1 MLETALAGVVCG
13 VVDVEERELE
23 DEAGAGWALLRWSW
37 ASATARCL
45 SPTMTTDHPSAASSP
60 SSSSQPASPEP
71 TAAARTSKGK
81 AKAADT
87 ADTDEN
93 TRDADPEGDG
103 DDGGDNS
110 NNSDDAEGDDGE
122 DDSST
127 TAPAAAASSSAATTA
142 ATAAAGDWQAI
153 FSPSHNA
160 YYFYNSVTQETTWT
174 NPLQTNAEA
183 GPSNSTSPSD
193 DAADAP
199 AASSSSLDIYTAAAA
214 QGIDPALAHLD
225 PSLAA
230 SGSAPGAFTYT
241 AKFNARTGAFAR
253 PDGRDPTHLSE
264 YERAKRMS
272 EFYFD
277 VNAWEQEVEK
287 RKLEEAQ
294 EEEAGRKRK
303 KPTKKD
309 LVSTVHERCT
319 HELQVSRCA
328 DC

>member
-1 MLETALAGVVCG
+1 MRRL
-13 VVDVEERELE
+13 
-23 DEAGAGWALLRWSW
+23 
-37 ASATARCL
+37 SAKHTRSEFKYPL
-45 SPTMTTDHPSAASSP
+45 TSTSTMSSPTPDAASLAPHGEQPPRDDNDDSEEVTPVVGRDDSESTREPTSP
-60 SSSSQPASPEP
+60 SSSSPTPAPDSAVAPSASSPSP
-71 TAAARTSKGK
+71 SNAA
-81 AKAADT
+81 
-87 ADTDEN
+87 
-93 TRDADPEGDG
+93 PEG
-103 DDGGDNS
+103 
-110 NNSDDAEGDDGE
+110 A
-122 DDSST
+122 
-127 TAPAAAASSSAATTA
+127 
-142 ATAAAGDWQAI
+142 WQAVW
-153 FSPSHNA
+153 SPAHNA